1 METQVQ
7 NIKDLMAK
15 IQEHNPNLD
24 IENATPCFTDPLE
37 PLKDL
42 TIHSLHF
49 TFIKERQICIWTII
63 CSGSDARNYANNLA
77 EDEPLNSV
85 LIQDL
90 EGTING
96 SELFNITV
104 IAG

>member
-7 NIKDLMAK
+7 NLKNLLAK
-15 IQEHNPNLD
+15 IQKRYPNFD
-24 IENATPCFTDPLE
+24 IENASGYFTDPLE
-37 PLKDL
+37 PLQDL
-42 TIHSLHF
+42 TIHGLHF
-49 TFIKERQICIWTII
+49 TFIKERLICIWTII
-63 CSGSDARNYANNLA
+63 CSGSDARNYAHNLA

>member
-7 NIKDLMAK
+7 NIKNLMTK
-15 IQEHNPNLD
+15 IQKHYPDFD
-24 IENATPCFTDPLE
+24 IENASGYFTDPLE
-37 PLKDL
+37 PLQDL

-49 TFIKERQICIWTII
+49 TFIKERLICIWTII
-63 CSGSDARNYANNLA
+63 CSGSYARNYADNLA
-77 EDEPLNSV
+77 GDEPLNSV
-85 LIQDL
+85 FIQDL
-90 EGTING
+90 EGTVNG